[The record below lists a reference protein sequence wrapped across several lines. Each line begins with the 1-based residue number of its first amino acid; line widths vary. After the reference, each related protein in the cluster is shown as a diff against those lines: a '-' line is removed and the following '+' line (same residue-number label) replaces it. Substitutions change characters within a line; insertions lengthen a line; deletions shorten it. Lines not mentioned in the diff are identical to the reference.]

1 MEQEVIWT
9 CKITV
14 KVRGHSDATSS
25 GGGSALH
32 LHKQEQF
39 PIADL
44 QALPWDFWFS

>member
-9 CKITV
+9 CKITL
-14 KVRGHSDATSS
+14 KGRGHSDATTSS
-25 GGGSALH
+25 GSGSALH

-44 QALPWDFWFS
+44 QALP